1 MQFKFGKNFP
11 VCQFLYLYSMKTM
24 VMILC
29 MATLLSCV
37 QRTEDRLFEEKVT
50 TALKQQ
56 VERYPQSTI
65 RDIYKNFFQDKFG
78 PGHLLSDTAAAGLYL
93 RRELDSYDCDSLPAL
108 SSYVDST
115 GWEHRFV
122 RVDLR
127 VIKEGRVS
135 YGDFFNA
142 FVRSVQAAPVVSV
155 EDWSGEWNRIV
166 KVLEKLQCPVTH
178 HPHYTADKDSL
189 SAMLQRGEYVG
200 HHSRDYVVSYA
211 PHYRLIAVEELQSL
225 GL

>member
-1 MQFKFGKNFP
+1 
-11 VCQFLYLYSMKTM
+11 MKTM

-37 QRTEDRLFEEKVT
+37 QRTEDRLFEQKVT

-78 PGHLLSDTAAAGLYL
+78 PGHLLSDTAAAGRYL
-93 RRELDSYDCDSLPAL
+93 RREMNSYSPDTLAFL
-108 SSYVDST
+108 SPYVDSV

-127 VIKEGRVS
+127 VIKEGKVS
-135 YGDFFNA
+135 YRDFFEA
-142 FVRSVQAAPVVSV
+142 FVRSAQSAPAVSV
-155 EDWSGEWNRIV
+155 KDWTEEWNRIV
-166 KVLEKLQCPVTH
+166 EILEKMQCAVTH
-178 HPHYTADKDSL
+178 HPQYTADKDSITFL
-189 SAMLQRGEYVG
+189 LKRGEFVG
-200 HHSRDYVVSYA
+200 HHSRTYVASYA
-211 PHYRLIAVEELQSL
+211 PHYRLIAVEELQS
-225 GL
+225 

>member
-65 RDIYKNFFQDKFG
+65 RDIYRIFQDKFG
-78 PGHLLSDTAAAGLYL
+78 PGHLLSDTAAAGRYL
-93 RRELDSYDCDSLPAL
+93 RRELDSYDCDLCRHCLLMSTVPAGSIVL
-108 SSYVDST
+108 L
-115 GWEHRFV
+115 
-122 RVDLR
+122 VDLR
-127 VIKEGRVS
+127 VIKRKGQLR
-135 YGDFFNA
+135 GFFNA
-142 FVRSVQAAPVVSV
+142 FVRRCRQPVVSV

-166 KVLEKLQCPVTH
+166 EVLEKLQCPVTH